1 MEHRLT
7 VQAQV
12 LGALRTNPQT
22 AEELQ
27 VSLGRNRASIGTAL
41 HVLKGRNLVEHSG
54 RCRLTSTGRSAVE
67 WRATEEPAPDATG
80 ERLGEMPA
88 RRWRCK

>member
-12 LGALRTNPQT
+12 LAALRANPQT

-67 WRATEEPAPDATG
+67 WRATENPAPDATG
-80 ERLGEMPA
+80 ERLGELPA
-88 RRWRCK
+88 LRWRCK

>member
-1 MEHRLT
+1 MEPLT

-12 LGALRTNPQT
+12 LAAIRANPQT

-41 HVLKGRNLVEHSG
+41 HVLKGRKLIEHSG

-67 WRATEEPAPDATG
+67 WRATEEPAPDAHG
-80 ERLGEMPA
+80 ERLGVMPA
-88 RRWRCK
+88 LRWRCK

>member
-12 LGALRTNPQT
+12 LAALRANPQT

-80 ERLGEMPA
+80 ERLGELPA
-88 RRWRCK
+88 LRWRCK

>member
-1 MEHRLT
+1 MEPLT

-12 LGALRTNPQT
+12 LAAIRANPQT

-41 HVLKGRNLVEHSG
+41 HVLKQRKLIEHSG
-54 RCRLTSTGRSAVE
+54 RCRLTQAGRSAVE

-80 ERLGEMPA
+80 ERMGELPA
-88 RRWRCK
+88 LRWRCK